1 MVSRRS
7 DRHEGAEHAQEP
19 VAALVEQLM
28 TALRDQASRGLMLH
42 GAVAERFGL
51 NFTDLKCLD
60 LLRSEQELTA
70 GRIAAATGLS
80 TSAVTTVLDRLER
93 RGFVERR
100 RAPEDRRKVVVV
112 PTGRHDAEM
121 QHLFAGFGEEV
132 AAILGDYDADR
143 LAFFLEITRRLDAAA
158 REATVR
164 LTEGGRA

>member
-1 MVSRRS
+1 MSSENRS
-7 DRHEGAEHAQEP
+7 E
-19 VAALVEQLM
+19 LVDQLM
-28 TALRDQASRGLMLH
+28 SAMRNQAGRGLMLH

-60 LLRSEQELTA
+60 LLRSEPELTA

-121 QHLFAGFGEEV
+121 QELFAEFGDEV
-132 AAILGDYDADR
+132 MAILRDYDDER
-143 LAFFLEITRRLDAAA
+143 LGFLLEVINRLDGAA
-158 REATVR
+158 REATAR
-164 LTEGGRA
+164 ITAGNRA